1 MATLKAID
9 FGSPSQ
15 RDNFQDLSI
24 TTDILN
30 TKQGT
35 FSIWYKRPAPTFGPA
50 PPASSDVAVS
60 LFVLNDTINDKGLFA
75 ALPSGQ
81 EFRFR
86 QFYGSGPTESYEL
99 LLNNNA
105 NWETSTETGNW
116 VHIVISWDRAT
127 DTFLYRI
134 NGSTLS
140 TTGGTP
146 TWTRTYTNA
155 SSSSDD
161 GTSYNELT
169 VNKSFTDQASFGGFS
184 QLFFDN
190 KFYDL
195 TNSTVLSKFYDG
207 GAKDMGASGTSTG
220 LTAPLI
226 YFYGD
231 TAATFK
237 VNNGDTAS
245 THRITNYSAVI
256 QYDPTA
262 ITTITGPSLAAIQHN
277 ASAALSSTATV
288 SATGLLVQVDEYVHV
303 GYWAAEYTEE
313 IANRFGSAALTSTVT
328 QTVSG
333 GLRKDGSSALTTVAS
348 LTAVGGLRKDG
359 SSALTTTTSLTAVGG
374 LSKDGASALSVTAT
388 QAASGAILKNGQ
400 SALAVTATQA
410 ASGAVLKNGQSGLAV
425 TATQAA
431 SSAVLKNGQSTLAVT
446 ATLSATAQTSD
457 DASAAM
463 SVTATISAS
472 AINIKN
478 GIATLNSTATL
489 SASAQDFDIATANL
503 ASAFTL
509 TATAQKIIIGSAAMQ
524 SAITMTTVAEL
535 LQQANVERTIA
546 VKSETRIIKALQDQR
561 IIPVNSESRI
571 NIVLADS
578 RTILVPDETRILKEP

>member
-50 PPASSDVAVS
+50 PPASCDVAVS

-388 QAASGAILKNGQ
+388 QAASGA
-400 SALAVTATQA
+400 
-410 ASGAVLKNGQSGLAV
+410 VLKNGQSGLAV